1 MVASIFTRHTLW
13 RIPTF
18 THSHVSDESLAPP
31 FMYLTRNLPT
41 EGTIMNRQ
49 AVLFSRALR
58 IFTLSLF
65 VLSTLQLASP
75 NACAQDTVTGA
86 FEGTVKSRSGEPI
99 AGASIQFINQL
110 TDVPIA
116 KRSDSQGRFY
126 QGLLPPG
133 TYTIRVSA
141 PNFQTREI
149 ELRLL
154 ATRANSVIP
163 VPVTLDPVTTATTP
177 TPTPTPGTATA
188 TTTQPPTTTQPS
200 TQTVDVDRSI
210 LSDINTTD
218 ARRGGAFTDKEVS
231 TLPLGGV
238 TLVRSF
244 DELAL
249 LLPGV
254 AAPPQAIGNGTGP
267 GVGSGVGTS
276 GQFSVN
282 GLRSRANNFT
292 VDGSDNNDED
302 IGVRRQGFFSL
313 VPQPIESI
321 QEFQVISLLAPAQ
334 YGRNIGAQVNAVSK
348 SGGNETHGAVF
359 GLFNSSQLNAPNAFD
374 STSGDTT
381 LPLQGRIRNANG
393 TLGAPRNVLVN
404 GTQAFVRNGAGA
416 EDSFTLGQ
424 GGFVLGGALM
434 PNKLFYFISVEGQLL
449 NAVKEVNFAV
459 PTVEQRGYFLSG
471 ATGLSVNPF
480 NQMAI
485 PNPPGNQFP
494 TSIPGDAIFSFF
506 PFPNNPTGV
515 YGANTLTQELPAS
528 AQGKVASGKVDYNF
542 DMMGRHH
549 DFTARYNFTSDWRDV
564 PVTGGALFSR
574 LRPRVRTQNF
584 STFLNSELS
593 GPNSTSPLFNQLRLS
608 YGRTRLKFDE
618 GRDEDFVRPSPI
630 CNPSI
635 PLSSQLGCMNNAE
648 DARFLL
654 NVRNLVNLTLPGDPV
669 ASYGTF
675 GTTFNQIG
683 PVGQVDIAGFS
694 PVGVDVFNF
703 PQARVNN
710 TYQVADTLSW
720 RMGSHNIAFGAD
732 IRRTELISDLPRNAR
747 PLVTFH
753 GSPRVRTFVD
763 AMGNPVSF
771 QFANTGNVP
780 ANSPVVIRP
789 EDFAAAGAASG
800 FFQSLVL
807 PGRDSHINLRY
818 YQLNFFGQDE
828 WRIRPNL
835 SLSFGLRYEF
845 NTVPR
850 EAERR
855 IESTFSTTLPTLVSG
870 LADFIKGR
878 TGIFDADK
886 NNFAPRVGFAWSPNW
901 FGPDRTTVIRGGYGI
916 YYDQILGAVVSQSR
930 NVFPTFT
937 TINFGGGCCN
947 IFGTNPI
954 LGDGFNIFNP
964 LTTTIGG
971 IPLVQPGTLNTLNPI
986 IPVNTLLSTVFPY
999 FPSHGS
1005 GRPFGATLP
1014 ARTLEMPMAQQ
1025 YSISFEQQLG
1035 DNMVFSAAYVGTLG
1049 RNLLRFTTPNLGSN
1063 YLPLVDL
1070 FIPTVSGSGVFS
1082 GVTLDPG
1089 GILPS
1094 GNFSPNR
1101 GRPITRIGP
1110 MSIFETTAE
1119 SRYDALQIQL
1129 RGRLHRT
1136 FQFQAAYTFS
1146 KVEDD
1151 VSDVFDLAG
1160 APALPQNSLTFAGEN
1175 GPSNFDA
1182 RHRFS
1187 YNFIYEIPRGK
1198 DRSAAYRF
1206 LLGGLQIAGTGQFQ
1220 TGQPFTVNSL
1230 FDVNQDGNLTDRLN
1244 NTSGIQVTG
1253 NNSQPLILTTTNTQS
1268 MLAPWGTDGA
1278 IPRNTFRAGNVLSLD
1293 LSFLKKFEI
1302 KEHHSLTFR
1311 MDIFN
1316 FIDRANYGIPVRFL
1330 EAPGF
1335 GRAVDTVTPG
1345 RRIQLALKYS
1355 F

>member
-1 MVASIFTRHTLW
+1 MK
-13 RIPTF
+13 
-18 THSHVSDESLAPP
+18 
-31 FMYLTRNLPT
+31 NQ
-41 EGTIMNRQ
+41 Q
-49 AVLFSRALR
+49 AVLFPRAFR
-58 IFTLSLF
+58 ILTISFFLF
-65 VLSTLQLASP
+65 LTLQLSMKGTR
-75 NACAQDTVTGA
+75 AQDTVTGA
-86 FEGTVKSRSGEPI
+86 FEGTVKSRTGEPI
-99 AGASIQFINQL
+99 AGAAVQFVNQL
-110 TDVPIA
+110 TGVPIA

-133 TYTIRVSA
+133 TYTIKVSA
-141 PNFQTREI
+141 QNFQTREI

-154 ATRANSVIP
+154 ATRSNSVVP
-163 VPVTLDPVTTATTP
+163 VPVVLDPIAAATTATTTP
-177 TPTPTPGTATA
+177 TPTASPTTGTA
-188 TTTQPPTTTQPS
+188 TTTPTTPQPS
-200 TQTVDVDRSI
+200 TTSAEEDRSI
-210 LSDINTTD
+210 LADINTTD

-231 TLPLGGV
+231 TLPIGSR

-254 AAPPQAIGNGTGP
+254 AAPPQAVGSGTGP

-282 GLRSRANNFT
+282 GMRSRANNFT

-302 IGVRRQGFFSL
+302 IGVRRQGFFAL
-313 VPQPIESI
+313 VPQPLESI

-334 YGRNIGAQVNAVSK
+334 YGRNVGAQINAVSK
-348 SGGNETHGAVF
+348 SGGNETHGMIF
-359 GLFNSSQLNAPNAFD
+359 GMFNSSQLNAPNAFD
-374 STSGDTT
+374 TTSGNTT
-381 LPLQGRIRNANG
+381 VPLQGRIRNANG
-393 TLGAPRNVLVN
+393 TLGAPRNVIVD
-404 GTQAFVRNGAGA
+404 GAPASVTNRAGS

-424 GGFVLGGALM
+424 GGFVIGGALM
-434 PNKLFYFISVEGQLL
+434 PNKLFYFVSAEGQLL
-449 NAVKEVNFAV
+449 NATKEVNFAV
-459 PTVEQRGYFLSG
+459 PSVEQRGYFNSG

-480 NQMAI
+480 SQLPI
-485 PNPPGNQFP
+485 PNPPGDQFP
-494 TSIPGDAIFSFF
+494 TSIYGDAIFSLF

-515 YGANTLTQELPAS
+515 YGVNTLTQALPAS
-528 AQGKVASGKVDYNF
+528 AQGKVVSGKVDYNF
-542 DMMGRHH
+542 DLAKRRQ
-549 DFTARYNFTSDWRDV
+549 DFTARYNFTDDWRDI

-593 GPNSTSPLFNQLRLS
+593 GPNSTSPVFNQLRLS

-618 GRDEDFVRPSPI
+618 GRDQDYLLPSPI
-630 CNPSI
+630 CNPAI
-635 PLSSQLGCMNNAE
+635 PPLSQLGCLNNAE

-654 NVRNLVNLTLPGDPV
+654 NARNVFNVTLPGSPPEYV
-669 ASYGTF
+669 TLGS
-675 GTTFNQIG
+675 TFNLIG

-703 PQARVNN
+703 PQSRVNN
-710 TYQVADTLSW
+710 TYQLADSVTW
-720 RMGSHNIAFGAD
+720 RRGSHNLAFGAD

-747 PLVTFH
+747 PLITFH
-753 GSPRVRTFVD
+753 GSPRVHTFVD
-763 AMGNPVSF
+763 AMGNPTSF
-771 QFANTGNVP
+771 QFANAGNVP
-780 ANSPVVIRP
+780 ANSPTVIRP

-818 YQLNFFGQDE
+818 YQLDFFAQDE
-828 WRIRPNL
+828 WHIRPNF
-835 SLSFGLRYEF
+835 SLSYGLRYEY
-845 NTVPR
+845 NTAPS

-855 IESTFSTTLPTLVSG
+855 IENTFSTTLPVLVSG
-870 LADFIKGR
+870 LADFIQGR

-886 NNFAPRVGFAWSPNW
+886 NNFGPRVGFAWSPSW

-947 IFGTNPI
+947 IFGTNPGA
-954 LGDGFNIFNP
+954 GDGFNIFNP
-964 LTTTIGG
+964 MTTLIGG
-971 IPLVQPGTLNTLNPI
+971 LPLIQPGTLNTLNPA
-986 IPVNTLLSTVFPY
+986 IPVASLLSTVFPF
-999 FPSHGS
+999 FPSHGT

-1014 ARTLEMPMAQQ
+1014 SRTLEMPMAQH
-1025 YSISFEQQLG
+1025 YSVSFEQQISR
-1035 DNMVFSAAYVGTLG
+1035 NMVFSAAYVGTTG
-1049 RNLLRFTTPNLGSN
+1049 RNLLRFTSPNLGSN
-1063 YLPLVDL
+1063 YIPMVDL
-1070 FIPTVSGSGVFS
+1070 FIPTLAGQGVFS
-1082 GVTLDPG
+1082 GLTLDPG
-1089 GILPS
+1089 GVLPS

-1101 GRPITRIGP
+1101 GRPNTRIGP
-1110 MSIFETTAE
+1110 MSIFETTAD
-1119 SRYDALQIQL
+1119 SRYDALQLQL
-1129 RGRLHRT
+1129 RGRLGRS
-1136 FQFQAAYTFS
+1136 FQFQTAYTFS
-1146 KVEDD
+1146 KSDDD

-1160 APALPQNSLTFAGEN
+1160 APALPQDSLTFAGER

-1187 YNFIYEIPRGK
+1187 YNFIYEIPQNK
-1198 DRSAAYRF
+1198 SRSAAYRYF
-1206 LLGGLQIAGTGQFQ
+1206 IGGLQIAGTGQFQ

-1230 FDVNQDGNLTDRLN
+1230 FDVNLDGNLTDRLN
-1244 NTSGIQVTG
+1244 TTTGIQVTG
-1253 NNSQPLILTTTNTQS
+1253 DRSQPLRLTTGDTLA

-1278 IPRNTFRAGNVLSLD
+1278 ITRNTFRAGNVLEMD
-1293 LSFLKKFEI
+1293 LSVLKKIDITES
-1302 KEHHSLTFR
+1302 KSLTFR

-1345 RRIQLALKYS
+1345 RRIQFGLK
-1355 F
+1355 FTF